1 MRPEDR
7 DAASLWDALQSAE
20 KIVTYVAGMTF
31 DGYMGSAITRSAVE
45 RELSVIAEAL
55 NRLSDTAVKAHPE
68 ISIGKIVGL
77 RNRIIHEYERVEHE
91 RIFAIAMDRIPA
103 LIAQLSDALP
113 PIPTDPEPES

>member
-7 DAASLWDALQSAE
+7 DAASLWDALQAAE

-55 NRLSDTAVKAHPE
+55 NRITHSPRL
-68 ISIGKIVGL
+68 
-77 RNRIIHEYERVEHE
+77 
-91 RIFAIAMDRIPA
+91 
-103 LIAQLSDALP
+103 
-113 PIPTDPEPES
+113 DP